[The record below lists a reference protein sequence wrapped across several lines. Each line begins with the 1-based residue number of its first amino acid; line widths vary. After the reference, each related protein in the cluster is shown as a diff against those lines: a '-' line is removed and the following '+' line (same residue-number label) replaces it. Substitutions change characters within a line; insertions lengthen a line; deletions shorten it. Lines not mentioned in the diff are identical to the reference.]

1 MADKRNPNSHQG
13 LLHGIIIRSTVESG
27 KIQHITLPELDSRFV
42 VIAPRDIGG
51 TNRVRALANS
61 MPLLTSSTIS
71 YKGQPIIAL
80 FGPDNESTRLAAR
93 AVTIEYEEPEQE
105 ETEAEQAHHSGTPYT
120 YSFGSLEEVTAREG
134 LKILER
140 TYEYG
145 SLGQPT
151 STLSKI
157 TTEYDGQQLYI
168 STPTQWPHHVRDT
181 VSDVTGIPKRR
192 VLVDCQSLHSPYDE
206 MLITPSVYAAITA
219 LAAIKGSST
228 AQLLGVI
235 ESRHPEM
242 QVIRKSWYSE
252 DGKVH
257 AEKIKVTV
265 DQGSALFFSDEMAN
279 HLIAG
284 LTPIYELDAISIS
297 ITFTTSN
304 RHPAHF
310 FGDLGYSDSLSSTE
324 AHYNV
329 LSKLS
334 GYNPA
339 TWRLK
344 HTGDEHAHA
353 LTIKTE
359 RSAKLKQLVEEVSQ
373 NSDYLRKHAAYEM
386 QAQMK
391 VKLST
396 FLNYSRGIG
405 LACAA
410 GISGFSSECKQLV
423 QQAVQITLNP
433 NDKVEVNTSL
443 PSDGASA
450 QLWKKIIS
458 EELSV
463 EEADISFI
471 SDCSQVIDSGPAV
484 LSAAVGC
491 MPYQIKRACDL
502 IKDKRFVQPLPIV
515 ESVLSSRQSG
525 PTVAL
530 FTSNTWVVIAL
541 ELEIDTILLEPIV
554 RSIWVSISIPKPQ
567 NEQIIYT
574 KARRSIVRALREAGG
589 NLTKRTVPT
598 IEINITSDGEQLTS
612 SIASAVRAAVASAFL
627 SAVEQALGTA
637 ITKLPVDGNVIL
649 AALKGKS

>member
-1 MADKRNPNSHQG
+1 
-13 LLHGIIIRSTVESG
+13 
-27 KIQHITLPELDSRFV
+27 
-42 VIAPRDIGG
+42 
-51 TNRVRALANS
+51 
-61 MPLLTSSTIS
+61 
-71 YKGQPIIAL
+71 
-80 FGPDNESTRLAAR
+80 
-93 AVTIEYEEPEQE
+93 
-105 ETEAEQAHHSGTPYT
+105 
-120 YSFGSLEEVTAREG
+120 
-134 LKILER
+134 
-140 TYEYG
+140 
-145 SLGQPT
+145 
-151 STLSKI
+151 
-157 TTEYDGQQLYI
+157 
-168 STPTQWPHHVRDT
+168 
-181 VSDVTGIPKRR
+181 
-192 VLVDCQSLHSPYDE
+192 
-206 MLITPSVYAAITA
+206 
-219 LAAIKGSST
+219 
-228 AQLLGVI
+228 
-235 ESRHPEM
+235 
-242 QVIRKSWYSE
+242 
-252 DGKVH
+252 
-257 AEKIKVTV
+257 
-265 DQGSALFFSDEMAN
+265 
-279 HLIAG
+279 
-284 LTPIYELDAISIS
+284 
-297 ITFTTSN
+297 
-304 RHPAHF
+304 
-310 FGDLGYSDSLSSTE
+310 
-324 AHYNV
+324 
-329 LSKLS
+329 
-334 GYNPA
+334 
-339 TWRLK
+339 
-344 HTGDEHAHA
+344 
-353 LTIKTE
+353 
-359 RSAKLKQLVEEVSQ
+359 
-373 NSDYLRKHAAYEM
+373 
-386 QAQMK
+386 
-391 VKLST
+391 
-396 FLNYSRGIG
+396 
-405 LACAA
+405 
-410 GISGFSSECKQLV
+410 
-423 QQAVQITLNP
+423 VQITLNP

-484 LSAAVGC
+484 LSAAVGR